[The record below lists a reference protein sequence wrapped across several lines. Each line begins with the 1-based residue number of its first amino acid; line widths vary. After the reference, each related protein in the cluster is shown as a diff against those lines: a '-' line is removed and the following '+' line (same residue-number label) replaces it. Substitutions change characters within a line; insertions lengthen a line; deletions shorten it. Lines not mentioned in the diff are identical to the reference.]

1 MTNVTALPPRL
12 NGRKLSNEE
21 LDEIRAML
29 DSMDSF
35 GAVTPEMRKLIET
48 QWPDLAARLP
58 PE

>member
-1 MTNVTALPPRL
+1 MTNVTTLPPVL

-21 LDEIRAML
+21 LEEIRAML

-35 GAVTPEMRKLIET
+35 GAVTPDMRNLIQT
-48 QWPDLAARLP
+48 QWPDLAAKLP